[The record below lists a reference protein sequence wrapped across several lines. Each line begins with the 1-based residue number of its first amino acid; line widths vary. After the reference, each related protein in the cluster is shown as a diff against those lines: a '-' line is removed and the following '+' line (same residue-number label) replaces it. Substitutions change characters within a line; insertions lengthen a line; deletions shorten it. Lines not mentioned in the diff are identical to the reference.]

1 MRIISG
7 KFGGRKVRTFS
18 SEGMRPATARLRSAL
33 FSMLESRNLQ
43 WPGLLVLDLFAGSGS
58 LGFECLSRGADQV
71 LFVENNPQVAAV
83 IQKTAADF
91 GIESGQLRI
100 NTDPV
105 ARVLGKQPG
114 RKYGLVFIDPPYA
127 ENIVPGAV
135 KLLLKNGWL
144 DPGAFIAAEVEAK
157 PQTGKPL
164 DAENLS
170 PELELLADR
179 AYGQTR
185 LVLWEYVCAE

>member
-1 MRIISG
+1 M
-7 KFGGRKVRTFS
+7 
-18 SEGMRPATARLRSAL
+18 
-33 FSMLESRNLQ
+33 
-43 WPGLLVLDLFAGSGS
+43 
-58 LGFECLSRGADQV
+58 
-71 LFVENNPQVAAV
+71 FVENNPKVAAV
-83 IQKTAADF
+83 IQKTAADL
-91 GIESGQLRI
+91 GLEPGQFRV

-105 ARVLGKQPG
+105 ARALGKSPA
-114 RKYGLVFIDPPYA
+114 RRYGLVFIDPPYA

-144 DPGAFIAAEVEAK
+144 EPGALIAAEVEAK

-164 DAENLS
+164 NAEGLS
-170 PELELLADR
+170 PELEVLADR